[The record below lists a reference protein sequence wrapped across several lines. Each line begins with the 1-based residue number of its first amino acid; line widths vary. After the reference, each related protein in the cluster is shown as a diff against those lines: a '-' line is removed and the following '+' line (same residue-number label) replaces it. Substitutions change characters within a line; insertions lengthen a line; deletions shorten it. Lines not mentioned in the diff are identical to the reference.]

1 MTSEE
6 IKSQLLSE
14 NEEEDD
20 LENRITEEIQLKGIL
35 NKWTNCK
42 LLKCY
47 I

>member
-6 IKSQLLSE
+6 LKSQILSE
-14 NEEEDD
+14 NEEEEY

-42 LLKCY
+42 YFKYY